1 MAARGKKFPWE
12 DKLLRS
18 GYLLGAVLLHL
29 IIFALLAGYVVF
41 RSPPQEP
48 AVQFTPQ
55 FNPIA
60 HDTPVVH
67 PPDSAA
73 AGGAAPVIS
82 IDAGQGATPATTPN
96 VIAGH
101 DDIHVSVP
109 AGATGVGIA
118 PLPPGT
124 HSAPHISAKGMSPE
138 RLQQIRAFVG
148 AHRSLEKILQHDPA
162 GDYPVYVAS
171 YADGDWG
178 CNISFD
184 AEGNIVAGSLP
195 NLVAKISEW
204 THRQVNAHV
213 VARPLKIGGPEL
225 AEQNP
230 PFIFLTGHK
239 DFVLTPQEVENLR
252 DYVERGGLI
261 WGDNAEAGGGSRF
274 DVAFRR
280 EMKRVIPSEPFQTLA
295 ADTEIFRGR
304 YAFDQMPQGMNYRA
318 EPIEHV
324 DLDGQIAI
332 LYTPDDYSDL
342 CTIRIL
348 PGDAQI
354 QGIWPAT
361 DSPLVTP
368 GLFLSNR
375 TIFFRNY
382 TLPSSLAVQHLG
394 LNIVTFL
401 LTRFDDELQMVP

>member
-1 MAARGKKFPWE
+1 MAARGKGFPWE
-12 DKLLRS
+12 EKLLRS

-29 IIFALLAGYVVF
+29 VIFALLAGYVVF

-48 AVQFTPQ
+48 AVQFTP
-55 FNPIA
+55 FNP
-60 HDTPVVH
+60 DLTQPPVTR
-67 PPDSAA
+67 PPDTTT
-73 AGGAAPVIS
+73 GGSTPLIS
-82 IDAGQGATPATTPN
+82 IDAGSGVTPTPTPN

-101 DDIHVSVP
+101 DDIHVPVP
-109 AGATGVGIA
+109 AGATGLGDGTLLPGMHPA
-118 PLPPGT
+118 PHVSVKGMPPG
-124 HSAPHISAKGMSPE
+124 
-138 RLQQIRAFVG
+138 RLEEIRNFELT
-148 AHRSLEKILQHDPA
+148 HRSVGKILQHDPSC
-162 GDYPVYVAS
+162 DYPVYVAS
-171 YADGDWG
+171 YADGDWA

-184 AEGNIVAGSLP
+184 AGGNIVAGSLP

-204 THRQVNAHV
+204 THHQVNGHV
-213 VARPLKIGGPEL
+213 AARPLNIGGPEL

-239 DFVLTPQEVENLR
+239 DFVLTPQEVQNLR
-252 DYVERGGLI
+252 EYVVRGGLI
-261 WGDNAEAGGGSRF
+261 WGDNALAGGGSRF

-280 EMKRVIPSEPFQTLA
+280 EMKRVIPSEPFQPLA
-295 ADTEIFRGR
+295 TDAEIFHGR
-304 YAFDQMPQGMNYRA
+304 YAFEQTPQGMNYRA

-342 CTIRIL
+342 CTMRIL

-354 QGIWPAT
+354 QGVWPAT

-375 TIFFRNY
+375 AIFFRNY